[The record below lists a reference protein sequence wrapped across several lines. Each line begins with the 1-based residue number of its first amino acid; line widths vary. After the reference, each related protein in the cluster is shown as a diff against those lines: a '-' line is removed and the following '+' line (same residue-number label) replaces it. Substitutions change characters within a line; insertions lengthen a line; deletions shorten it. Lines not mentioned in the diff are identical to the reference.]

1 MKKTLLGAIA
11 IVLVGLLYYF
21 TIGSKQITQEIKKGV
36 NSVILELSSNG
47 FTTNKKEL
55 TPTKEHI
62 EIELNNTQKIEDLLK
77 SKGFEDIDK
86 EQLLALQGAIIG
98 IDLIY
103 NPSPTKAVAMDI
115 YPIKLPT
122 LLQEYIQNSS
132 QKEIKKSIEEILKNK
147 TVLVHIEIN
156 KLATAFEGYLKD
168 INIDNEIKVLGF
180 KFNGGLEPRSKHSI
194 KFINETI
201 DMIELKSTEDNILF
215 KLLNLKANIKNPLD
229 EPNKKSKFSIEL
241 LEMKNILL
249 GEESS
254 LIAKNIKGES
264 FNRVGVNSLI
274 DGKLILN
281 VSELNASSKKE
292 SQEIIFKDLDLVFSI
307 KNSDMKL
314 FKQFNNMDKMS
325 NDKALEEFQK
335 FFQALAKDKF
345 QMEIEKLSVADIIL
359 NKNELKGF
367 ELKATLFLDDSIDI
381 SALNANNIFDAFNIK
396 LNIEASNELISAIS
410 NNPNAMVIMMIL
422 QPIDK
427 NGKKVYNIEY
437 SKGSLK
443 INGKPFL

>member
-180 KFNGGLEPRSKHSI
+180 KFNGGLEPRSKDSI